1 MILQLRIDTNGTES
15 TATIGSDNVITSA
28 QRKLVEDTFAGLGKT
43 LLESLAQKVP
53 ASALDAARHIQEFLT
68 PYFTSA
74 VGEEIE
80 WAPPLLNGAPEAEP
94 EPISFGVIESAA

>member
-15 TATIGSDNVITSA
+15 TATIVSDDIITRA
-28 QRKLVEDTFAGLGKT
+28 KRKLVEETFAGLGKT
-43 LLESLAQKVP
+43 LLEELALKAP
-53 ASALDAARHIQEFLT
+53 ANTLDAARHIEEFLT
-68 PYFTSA
+68 PYFTDA
-74 VGEEIE
+74 VGEPVE